1 MNLKDRIPKNT
12 AAAESQETPSSVE
25 SRLQEENTELKMK
38 NSDLQKALERAREE
52 AIVAAFDADRKYQ
65 KKLGAVY
72 AVTTVSLL
80 YGFVVTILT
89 AVKSPRF
96 SSDLISV
103 GKFFV
108 DLAARLWT
116 FAINA
121 AETAWTLHETIPYA
135 VIDVVM
141 PGLLAAA
148 CFLILF
154 PGVIALVVFLLYKAI
169 RFYVDSVADTA
180 SMFFMLATLSVLVW
194 FADRLVFIPCNL
206 VLFFLILQVLFAV
219 MRYMFPE
226 K

>member
-1 MNLKDRIPKNT
+1 M
-12 AAAESQETPSSVE
+12 
-25 SRLQEENTELKMK
+25 
-38 NSDLQKALERAREE
+38 ERAREE

-72 AVTTVSLL
+72 AVATVSFL

-96 SSDLISV
+96 SSDLVSV

-121 AETAWTLHETIPYA
+121 SAAAWSLHEKIPYA
-135 VIDVVM
+135 VIDVLA
-141 PGLLAAA
+141 PGSLAAV
-148 CFLILF
+148 CFLVLF
-154 PGVIALVVFLLYKAI
+154 PGVIALVSFLLFKAVK
-169 RFYVDSVADTA
+169 FYVDSVADTV
-180 SMFFMLATLSVLVW
+180 SVFFMLATLSVLVW

-219 MRYMFPE
+219 MRYMFP
-226 K
+226 KK